1 MSKKNKKSHAGMIV
15 ILVILVLA
23 VAGGTAFYLYQRQQ
37 PKKNCRTVPGQHAE
51 NGLYHN
57 GIPASEQRSLSP

>member
-1 MSKKNKKSHAGMIV
+1 MSKKNKKSHAGLIV

-37 PKKNCRTVPGQHAE
+37 PKKTAE
-51 NGLYHN
+51 QFLDSMQKNGLYHN

>member
-1 MSKKNKKSHAGMIV
+1 MSKKNKKSHAGLIV

-23 VAGGTAFYLYQRQQ
+23 VAGGAAFYLSA
-37 PKKNCRTVPGQHAE
+37 PAAEKNCRTVPGQHAE